1 MKTQNRLTQAANS
14 DKLYSKFMKIG
25 DDHSFSEFRHTV
37 QRRKTVSVITKKW
50 VLNTVEK
57 LSASEIEELK
67 HYLEYLVWKSQTPTG
82 NLGNPK
88 DSPKSEPTGQPTQI
102 LAALSRS
109 HRVSIEDAEALLQSI
124 KEGEIPIQ
132 FDSDFDESAGK

>member
-1 MKTQNRLTQAANS
+1 M
-14 DKLYSKFMKIG
+14 
-25 DDHSFSEFRHTV
+25 
-37 QRRKTVSVITKKW
+37 SVNTKKW

-67 HYLEYLVWKSQTPTG
+67 RYLEYLVWKSQTPTE
-82 NLGNPK
+82 NLENPK
-88 DSPKSEPTGQPTQI
+88 DSPKSEPTGQPTQV
-102 LAALSRS
+102 LAALNRS

-124 KEGEIPIQ
+124 KEGEIPIR